1 MPSLNLRARSTRALQ
16 IRLTHKIAAIG
27 AAGILGLCLV
37 GGIYLIGMA
46 SQEAFSSAARTAQ
59 SQQSRAAKLESTLL
73 ESRRAEKDFLLR
85 SDLKYAERQ
94 FQLAKTIDT
103 QIASLHKD
111 AESLGDKEI
120 AADAS
125 RVAAGFKEYSKH
137 FLAVVED
144 RKRLGLN
151 ENSGLEGTLR
161 KSVQAIE
168 TKLRDFQDLKLSN
181 IMLMMRRHEKDFML
195 RRDPKYG
202 DDIKKRAAEFSTA
215 LAATSFPDADKKDI
229 SQKLVDYQRDFFSWM
244 EEAGKLARDQ
254 KATSDA
260 YAAIEPIIEKMIKR
274 IETVFT
280 NQSAANDESRE
291 STKWLM
297 QVSMLCIILCVSVIA
312 FFVGRSVSR
321 PLSAMTKAM
330 GELANGN
337 FDVRL
342 PGLGR
347 KDEIGEMALAVDEFK
362 VKAAEKAAQEAEL
375 RRTEEE
381 RAAAKRKAE
390 MIQLAGQFEEA
401 VGEIVNTVSSASA
414 ELEAAANSLTV
425 TAEHTES
432 LSSDVAAA
440 SEQASA
446 NVQSV
451 AAAAEELSSSVS
463 EIARQVQQSSDIARE
478 AVLQAEKTDGRISQ
492 LSQAASRIGDV
503 VELISAVAQQTNLLA
518 LNATIEAARAGEA
531 GRGFAIVAQEVK
543 ALAAQTA
550 KATDEISTQIA
561 SMQAETQESVAA
573 IKDVSGIINRISE
586 ISSSIAA
593 AVEEQG
599 GATQEISRN
608 VQQAA
613 TGTTQVASNISKVN
627 QGAADTGTA
636 SAQVLASAQSLS
648 SDGSRLK
655 VEVEKFLRTVRAA

>member
-1 MPSLNLRARSTRALQ
+1 MAYVAFRLRLS
-16 IRLTHKIAAIG
+16 HKIAAIG
-27 AAGILGLCLV
+27 VAGILGLCLV
-37 GGIYLIGMA
+37 GGIYLIGVA
-46 SQEAFSSAARTAQ
+46 SQDAFSSAARTAQ
-59 SQQSRAAKLESTLL
+59 SQQSRASKLETMLL

-94 FQLAKTIDT
+94 SQLAKSIDS
-103 QIASLHKD
+103 QIASLRKD
-111 AESLGDKEI
+111 TEAAGDKEI
-120 AADAS
+120 AAAAS
-125 RVAAGFKEYSKH
+125 QVAAGFKEYSKH
-137 FLAVVED
+137 FSAVVEG

-161 KSVQAIE
+161 KSVHAIE
-168 TKLRDFQDLKLSN
+168 TKLKDLKDPQLSN
-181 IMLMMRRHEKDFML
+181 LMLMMRRHEKDFML
-195 RRDPKYG
+195 RRNPKYG
-202 DDIKKRAAEFSTA
+202 EDIKKRAGEFSKA
-215 LAATSFPDADKKDI
+215 LAATPFPDADKTDI
-229 SQKLVDYQRDFFSWM
+229 SQKLADYQRDFLAWM
-244 EEAGKLARDQ
+244 DEAGKLARDQ
-254 KATSDA
+254 KATSES
-260 YAAIEPIIEKMIKR
+260 YAAIEPTIEKMIKR
-274 IETVFT
+274 IETVFNGQT
-280 NQSAANDESRE
+280 AANDQSRE
-291 STKWLM
+291 STKMLM
-297 QVSMLCIILCVSVIA
+297 QTSMLGIILAVSVIA

-347 KDEIGEMALAVDEFK
+347 KDEVGEMALAVDQFK
-362 VKAAEKAAQEAEL
+362 VKAAEKAAQEAEMK
-375 RRTEEE
+375 RSEEE
-381 RAAAKRKAE
+381 RAAARRKAE
-390 MIQLAGQFEEA
+390 MIQLAGLFETA
-401 VGEIVNTVSSASA
+401 VGEIVNTVSSASS
-414 ELEAAANSLTV
+414 ELEAAASSLTV
-425 TAEHTES
+425 TAEHTQA
-432 LSSDVAAA
+432 LSGDVAAA

-451 AAAAEELSSSVS
+451 AAATEELSSSVS

-478 AVLQAEKTDGRISQ
+478 AVLQAEKTDVRISQ
-492 LSQAASRIGDV
+492 LSQAAGRIGDV

-531 GRGFAIVAQEVK
+531 GKGFAVVAQEVK

-550 KATDEISTQIA
+550 KATEEISTQIA
-561 SMQAETQESVAA
+561 SMQTATQDSVAA
-573 IKDVSGIINRISE
+573 IKDISSTINRISE

-599 GATQEISRN
+599 GATEEISRN

-613 TGTTQVASNISKVN
+613 SGTTQVASNISEVN
-627 QGAADTGTA
+627 QGAAETGTA

-655 VEVEKFLRTVRAA
+655 IEVEKFLSTVRAA